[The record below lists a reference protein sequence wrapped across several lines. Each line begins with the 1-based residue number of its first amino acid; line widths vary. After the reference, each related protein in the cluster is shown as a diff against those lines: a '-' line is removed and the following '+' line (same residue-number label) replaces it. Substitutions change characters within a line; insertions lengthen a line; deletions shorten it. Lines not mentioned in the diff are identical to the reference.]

1 MSKIGK
7 PILPVARVILQ
18 RTLVRGTQCPNQPST
33 TQHHH
38 RPNQDSTSDVDLSQ
52 TNHRTERLKQKY
64 DYSGRLIYT
73 YGESFAF
80 TTVFRKIE
88 YVLLFSKTKHRH
100 LNVD

>member
-1 MSKIGK
+1 MSNIGK
-7 PILPVARVILQ
+7 PILPVARVTLQ

-52 TNHRTERLKQKY
+52 ANHRNERLKQKY

-73 YGESFAF
+73 YGESFQF
-80 TTVFRKIE
+80 IMIFSKIDH
-88 YVLLFSKTKHRH
+88 VLPFSKTKHCH